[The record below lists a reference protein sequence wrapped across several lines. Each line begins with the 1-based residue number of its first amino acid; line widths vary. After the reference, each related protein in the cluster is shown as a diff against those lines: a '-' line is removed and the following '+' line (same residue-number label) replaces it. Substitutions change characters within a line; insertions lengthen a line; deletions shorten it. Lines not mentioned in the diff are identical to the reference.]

1 MHLLNWRENKQYE
14 FRFSFKPDIKV
25 HKSQAAGPILP
36 SVVSC
41 RSFLTPGLLF
51 PGLVPIETNEN
62 LAGSK
67 KALRA
72 SSDCSGPSNAQPF
85 SDPCAGSTGRGGA
98 QLPPSVFSL
107 SLLSCPPPPPA
118 PPPQRTAFPR
128 NNTHTHT
135 WHSEIGMFTMDTRLP
150 FPLRQR
156 LLGISNYP

>member
-51 PGLVPIETNEN
+51 PGLVPIETSEN

-107 SLLSCPPPPPA
+107 SLLSCPLPPPHPLRGQ
-118 PPPQRTAFPR
+118 PFQEI
-128 NNTHTHT
+128 THTHA
-135 WHSEIGMFTMDTRLP
+135 HLA
-150 FPLRQR
+150 Q
-156 LLGISNYP
+156 